1 MGATY
6 TAVSTTIHMTDA
18 YPIDDAPTPDPGYD
32 PSTVVEIQLE
42 GLANNDEPVD
52 NAGVATAY
60 NFASPANRR
69 STGPF
74 DRFVRMVT
82 GPQYAPMV
90 DHVEATTGPLEQDG
104 HTAEQ
109 RVTLTGADGRVA
121 TYRFGLSDDRSG
133 SLDGYWLTD
142 RVLVIES

>member
-1 MGATY
+1 M
-6 TAVSTTIHMTDA
+6 SDE
-18 YPIDDAPTPDPGYD
+18 YPIDDAPTPAPGYD
-32 PSTVVEIQLE
+32 PSEVIEIQLE

-52 NAGVATAY
+52 NAGIATAY

-74 DRFVRMVT
+74 DRFVKMVT

-90 DHVEATTGPLEQDG
+90 DHVAATTGPLEQNG

-121 TYRFGLSDDRSG
+121 TYRFSLSDDRSG

-142 RVLVIES
+142 RVLVVES